1 METVR
6 SLRARFESYTE
17 SLPLPSTG
25 QSKPWPTRFK
35 GKETESVCWWRSH
48 TRAQEWEELWA
59 ATLAVNLADYEEHRW
74 VRKISK
80 NAVVFKSRLWFHHR
94 HRHRCGAVAPHLLS
108 GGAGTTATIPRCVIY
123 LEGRDE
129 RGPRHNCLSIWW
141 ICLMFL
147 FSGRTLRARCE
158 VTNNWLNNGYLLM
171 NGNGRKLLGSR
182 NHGKKVV

>member
-1 METVR
+1 MANQVQGEGNRVSLLMEKPHACTGMGRIVG
-6 SLRARFESYTE
+6 SYTC
-17 SLPLPSTG
+17 SQPSRLWG
-25 QSKPWPTRFK
+25 
-35 GKETESVCWWRSH
+35 
-48 TRAQEWEELWA
+48 AQVGL
-59 ATLAVNLADYEEHRW
+59 
-74 VRKISK
+74 RKISK

-94 HRHRCGAVAPHLLS
+94 HRHRCGAVVPHLLS